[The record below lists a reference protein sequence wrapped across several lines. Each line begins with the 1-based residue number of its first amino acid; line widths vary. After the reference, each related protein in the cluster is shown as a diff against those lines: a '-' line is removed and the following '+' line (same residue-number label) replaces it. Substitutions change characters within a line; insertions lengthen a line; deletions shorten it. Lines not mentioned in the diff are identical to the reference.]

1 MALDWGE
8 GLEKNSGIFSFA
20 GVVDVL
26 RACMWYARLNPQQ
39 PKEEHKHG
47 ESKENEKIWFGSEL
61 EWDIWVYFWAP
72 FDF

>member
-1 MALDWGE
+1 MGLVHGAFHCVGLWMALDWGE

-47 ESKENEKIWFGSEL
+47 ESKENEKI
-61 EWDIWVYFWAP
+61 
-72 FDF
+72 

>member
-47 ESKENEKIWFGSEL
+47 ESKENEKI
-61 EWDIWVYFWAP
+61 
-72 FDF
+72 